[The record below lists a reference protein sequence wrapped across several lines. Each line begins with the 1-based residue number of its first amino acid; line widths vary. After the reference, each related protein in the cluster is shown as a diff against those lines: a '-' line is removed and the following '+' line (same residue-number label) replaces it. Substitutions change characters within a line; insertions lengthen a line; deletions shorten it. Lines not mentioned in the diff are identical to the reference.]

1 MMMFQ
6 KVTMLSCRSVEEKKE
21 KCWTF
26 LCIVNVSF
34 SSLKFLPGRTHNSIN
49 TNQHAN
55 DLASSYF
62 PMLRFHAAEMLRY
75 LCSNSKIPECV
86 LLKCENVYVIM
97 FQYVCSTP
105 NKCISIRDT
114 VTFKCLHVVDFRVF
128 THRGKSYDKRSIKV
142 FTLLAL

>member
-6 KVTMLSCRSVEEKKE
+6 KVTMLSCRSVEEKKKE

-26 LCIVNVSF
+26 LCIVNVSL
-34 SSLKFLPGRTHNSIN
+34 SSLKFFTWAH
-49 TNQHAN
+49 TQQHQY

-86 LLKCENVYVIM
+86 LLKCENVKM
-97 FQYVCSTP
+97 CM
-105 NKCISIRDT
+105 
-114 VTFKCLHVVDFRVF
+114 
-128 THRGKSYDKRSIKV
+128 
-142 FTLLAL
+142 